1 MSQTKTCRDCK
12 SDLPA
17 DTAHFSRNKKHSDG
31 LTSYCKACMSVRW
44 KRHYADR
51 REHHVA
57 RAVAQVQ
64 KRRIENPEYDRG
76 LSREKK
82 RRDHKDP
89 EKYAAHL
96 ERARIWFRENNERVR
111 AMPSRDRALRTM
123 YANNRRC
130 RELQQTPPWVLIA
143 DILPFYQEAA
153 RLTAETGIQHEV
165 DHVIPLAG
173 KGVHGLHVPWN
184 LEVIPRAINRRK
196 SARIDTHRALAIDD
210 APALSP
216 T

>member
-1 MSQTKTCRDCK
+1 MSLTKTCLDCRL
-12 SDLPA
+12 DLPA
-17 DTAHFSRNKKHSDG
+17 GASSFSKKKRSADG
-31 LTSYCKACMSVRW
+31 LMSYCKACMSVRW

-57 RAVAQVQ
+57 RAVAQVK

-76 LSREKK
+76 LAREKK

-96 ERARIWFRENNERVR
+96 ERGRIWFRENAERVR
-111 AMPSRDRALRTM
+111 AMPSRDRAILNT
-123 YANNRRC
+123 YAANRRG
-130 RELQQTPPWVLIA
+130 RELQQTPPWVSIS

-153 RLTAETGIQHEV
+153 RLTAETGTPHEV

-173 KGVHGLHVPWN
+173 KGLCGLHVPWN

-196 SARIDTHRALAIDD
+196 SARIDVHRALAKDD
-210 APALSP
+210 ALAPSP